1 MHVVHEREFR
11 NAYEICPDITVNGA
25 FRRHPNHPE
34 ISRNAQTS
42 DMEENAEQCISSHI
56 QKKKKMGPHQYGL
69 CNDDEALF
77 RCEIPT
83 LNQRSN
89 DRMIELKLGNNTIFM
104 SKQNRP
110 VDYASGPF
118 GRSHLRFRA
127 CCKKGKT
134 I

>member
-1 MHVVHEREFR
+1 MERFDGTRTTPKFR
-11 NAYEICPDITVNGA
+11 GMLRLRIWKKM
-25 FRRHPNHPE
+25 
-34 ISRNAQTS
+34 RNNVSVRTFK
-42 DMEENAEQCISSHI
+42 
-56 QKKKKMGPHQYGL
+56 KKKKMGPHQYGL